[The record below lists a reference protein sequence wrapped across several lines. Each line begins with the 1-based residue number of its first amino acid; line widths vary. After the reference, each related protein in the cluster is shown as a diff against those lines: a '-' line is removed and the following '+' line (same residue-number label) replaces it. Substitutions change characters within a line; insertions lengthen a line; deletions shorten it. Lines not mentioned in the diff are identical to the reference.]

1 MEMYVIITLVA
12 IGIFILADVFRLH
25 RKAQKELARQNFG
38 TLAKRK
44 RTLKDGIMKE
54 EKNKSFA
61 ILLRKPNVIRVK
73 GAKPISRLVMTPREY
88 GEYLLRK
95 GVKQWGRNK

>member
-12 IGIFILADVFRLH
+12 IGLFILADVYRLH

-38 TLAKRK
+38 TLAKQK
-44 RTLKDGIMKE
+44 RTLRDGVMKN
-54 EKNKSFA
+54 EKP
-61 ILLRKPNVIRVK
+61 KPNIIRVN
-73 GAKPISRLVMTPREY
+73 GVKPFSRLVMTPREY

>member
-1 MEMYVIITLVA
+1 MEMYVILTLVA
-12 IGIFILADVFRLH
+12 IGLFTLADVFRLH

-38 TLAKRK
+38 TLAKQK
-44 RTLKDGIMKE
+44 CTLKDGIMKE